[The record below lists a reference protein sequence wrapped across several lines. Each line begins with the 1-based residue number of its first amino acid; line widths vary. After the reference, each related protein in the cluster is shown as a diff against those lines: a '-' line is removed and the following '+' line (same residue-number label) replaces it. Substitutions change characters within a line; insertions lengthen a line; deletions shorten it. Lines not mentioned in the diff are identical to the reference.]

1 LPDPDVHQC
10 QCQICQQPGE
20 HPHKELHGQMNL
32 FVSRLNE
39 QQRRWYI
46 ALEAKKLGHGGVK
59 QMSQVTGMHEDT
71 IRRGRQELE
80 NSLASRP
87 MERVRLVGGG
97 RWSVEKKRQRLKQN

>member
-1 LPDPDVHQC
+1 
-10 QCQICQQPGE
+10 
-20 HPHKELHGQMNL
+20 MNL

-46 ALEAKKLGHGGVK
+46 ALEAKKIGHGGVK

-87 MERVRLVGGG
+87 VERVRLAGGG
-97 RWSVEKKRQRLKQN
+97 RWPVEKKRQRLKQD